1 MIHQLKID
9 SKFYNDIEVNGK
21 RFEVRRDDRGYQVG
35 DMLVMREV
43 KGGKLTGRIVYALVT
58 YIHRNGLEHTFLRW
72 GYCILGID
80 IIRWCEVPGTTAV
93 KVARMEPK
101 RNPGRER
108 TNPDSAAL
116 HPGYEPPRHSMAEAY
131 LTELVVLAETLAAGP
146 DEDLVEVA
154 QRRMATMRLLEQEN
168 LDLND
173 RLGKALERR
182 G

>member
-35 DMLVMREV
+35 DVLVMSEF
-43 KGGKLTGRIVYALVT
+43 KGGKLTGRSVYALVT
-58 YIHRNGLEHTFLRW
+58 YIHRNGIEHTFLRW

-80 IIRWCEVPGTTAV
+80 IIRWCE
-93 KVARMEPK
+93 
-101 RNPGRER
+101 
-108 TNPDSAAL
+108 
-116 HPGYEPPRHSMAEAY
+116 PPMHSMAEAY

-154 QRRMATMRLLEQEN
+154 QRHMATLALLEQEN
-168 LDLND
+168 LDLNN
-173 RLGKALERR
+173 RLGKVL
-182 G
+182 